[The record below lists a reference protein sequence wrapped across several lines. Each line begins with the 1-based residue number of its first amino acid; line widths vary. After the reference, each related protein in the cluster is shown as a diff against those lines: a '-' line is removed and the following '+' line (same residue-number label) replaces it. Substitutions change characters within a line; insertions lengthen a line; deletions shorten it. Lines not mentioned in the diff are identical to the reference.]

1 MLNLTQIKRKIN
13 YHFLE
18 EEKEVNLNKLPKKKK
33 VMVLKFYNRI

>member
-18 EEKEVNLNKLPKKKK
+18 EEKEVNLNKLPKKKNK
-33 VMVLKFYNRI
+33 KQKRLWF

>member
-18 EEKEVNLNKLPKKKK
+18 EEKEVNLNKLPKKK
-33 VMVLKFYNRI
+33 VMVLKFYNHI